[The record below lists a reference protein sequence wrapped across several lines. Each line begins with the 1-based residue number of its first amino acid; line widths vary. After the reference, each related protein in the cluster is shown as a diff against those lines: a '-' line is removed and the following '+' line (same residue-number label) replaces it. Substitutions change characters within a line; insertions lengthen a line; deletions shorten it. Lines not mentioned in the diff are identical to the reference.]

1 MKRKI
6 KAWLKRN
13 FLIQDSTVYN
23 AIIESF
29 GSAGPKEIIKELVEE
44 GMEIKPE
51 TALDIVTR
59 YNRKCAELTFRGYNV
74 NTGLV
79 LMRLVIRGLF
89 HDNTWDSKRNSL
101 YAAITQG
108 AELREAAADTAVEIM
123 GEHPDKIALYHV
135 TDLST
140 GKMDGTLTRGFNA
153 ELKGTYIRITGGNEL
168 CGLYL
173 HNVEKGG
180 ETRIETKYI
189 AVNDPSQ
196 VIFIVPPTIAEGT
209 YELRIAT
216 QYTTGVKPLKQP
228 RSITLPCM
236 VDIV

>member
-6 KAWLKRN
+6 KAWLQRN
-13 FLIQDSTVYN
+13 FLLTDATVYN

-29 GSAGPKEIIKELVEE
+29 GSAGPKEIIKELVDE
-44 GMEIKPE
+44 GMEIKQE
-51 TALDIVTR
+51 TALDIITR

-79 LMRLVIRGLF
+79 LMRLVIRGVF
-89 HDNTWDSKRNSL
+89 HGNTWDSKRNSL
-101 YAAITQG
+101 YVSIHQG
-108 AELREAAADTAVEIM
+108 AELREAAADTTVEIM
-123 GEHPDKIALYHV
+123 GEHPDKTALYSV

-140 GKMDGTLTRGFNA
+140 GKADGTLTRGFNA
-153 ELKGTYIRITGGNEL
+153 DLKGTYIRIAGDSEL

-173 HNVEKGG
+173 HNVEKDV

-196 VIFIVPPTIAEGT
+196 VMFIVPATMSPGA
-209 YELRIAT
+209 YELRITT
-216 QYTTGVKPLKQP
+216 QYTTGKPLNKP
-228 RSITLPCM
+228 RSINLPCTLE
-236 VDIV
+236 II